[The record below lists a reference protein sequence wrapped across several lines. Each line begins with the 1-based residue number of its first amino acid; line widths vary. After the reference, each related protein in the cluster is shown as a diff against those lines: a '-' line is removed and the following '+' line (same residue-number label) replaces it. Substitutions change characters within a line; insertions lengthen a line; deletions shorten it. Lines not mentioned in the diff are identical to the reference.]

1 MVSGDQLTTI
11 ANPGGP
17 VWAPPGAPSRDRLSR
32 LENVLQ
38 KPTDGVQLP
47 AEPARR
53 RPYRDTV
60 TARINQRSVR
70 FARSIRAWFADHAG
84 APVGS
89 ASAAI
94 RSALRPFACVERS
107 LPIAVAAIVAVAS
120 MLALMPSQTSGAVGS
135 VSGHGQD
142 IRLAVNGGL
151 GLPAED
157 LVDAAPYSEAEGQI
171 GGDAMSFLPVM
182 IPKDVDTAAQ
192 AEEAS
197 TGAVDFLDDGTILTG
212 YAPETDVEDGA
223 DLIQR
228 YKVKSGD
235 TLVTIARRFDVSMMT
250 LWWANKLKSKDDLH
264 IGQVLRIPPVSGLVV
279 TVSDTDT
286 LESLAKEHGVKAAKI
301 LEINGLDDPT
311 LVVGQVLVLPGAK
324 GAPIP
329 TPKPTPKPAAKSHT
343 ASGGGGSKTTKPR
356 SGGASY
362 TGGQFHWPVVGGG
375 NYISQYSHAGHVALD
390 IAGDYGSPVV
400 AAAGGR
406 VAFAGWKS
414 NGGGWQVWISH
425 GDGMYT
431 TYNHMSG
438 VAVGNGQSVGRGQR
452 VGRLG
457 QSGNATGPHLHFEVW
472 RGGMPWRGGYPV
484 NPMRY
489 F

>member
-1 MVSGDQLTTI
+1 M
-11 ANPGGP
+11 
-17 VWAPPGAPSRDRLSR
+17 
-32 LENVLQ
+32 Q
-38 KPTDGVQLP
+38 KPTDGAQLP
-47 AEPARR
+47 AEPAHR

-70 FARSIRAWFADHAG
+70 FARGTQAWFADRAS

-89 ASAAI
+89 ASSFV
-94 RSALRPFACVERS
+94 RSALRPFACPERS

-120 MLALMPSQTSGAVGS
+120 MLAVMPSQTTGAVGS
-135 VSGHGQD
+135 VAGRGQD

-151 GLPAED
+151 GRPAGD
-157 LVDAAPYSEAEGQI
+157 LVDASELREVDAKA
-171 GGDAMSFLPVM
+171 GGGAMSFTPVV
-182 IPKDVDTAAQ
+182 IPKDVETAAR
-192 AEEAS
+192 AEVSS
-197 TGAVDFLDDGTILTG
+197 TEAVDFLDDGTILTG
-212 YAPETDVEDGA
+212 YAPETSVEDGA
-223 DLIQR
+223 DLIRR

-235 TLVTIARRFDVSMMT
+235 TLVTIARQFDVSMMT

-264 IGQVLRIPPVSGLVV
+264 IGETLRIPPVSGLVV
-279 TVSDTDT
+279 KVTDTDT
-286 LESLAKEHGVKAAKI
+286 LESLATKHGVKVEKI
-301 LEINGLDDPT
+301 LELNGLDDPT
-311 LVVGQVLVLPGAK
+311 LVVGQVLILPGAK

-329 TPKPTPKPAAKSHT
+329 TPKPAPKPAAKSR
-343 ASGGGGSKTTKPR
+343 SSGGGGGSKTSSKPR

-362 TGGQFHWPVVGGG
+362 SGGQFRWPVVGGG
-375 NYISQYSHAGHVALD
+375 NYISQYAHAGHVALD

-425 GDGMYT
+425 GGGVYT
-431 TYNHMSG
+431 TYNHMAG

-457 QSGNATGPHLHFEVW
+457 SSGWATGPHLHFEVW
-472 RGGMPWRGGYPV
+472 RGGVPWSGGYQI
-484 NPMRY
+484 NPMH
-489 F
+489 FF

>member
-1 MVSGDQLTTI
+1 
-11 ANPGGP
+11 
-17 VWAPPGAPSRDRLSR
+17 
-32 LENVLQ
+32 LQ

-47 AEPARR
+47 AEPAHR

-60 TARINQRSVR
+60 TARLNQRSVR
-70 FARSIRAWFADHAG
+70 LARGTRAWFADHAG
-84 APVGS
+84 TPVGS
-89 ASAAI
+89 VSTSV
-94 RSALRPFACVERS
+94 RSALRPFACPERS

-120 MLALMPSQTSGAVGS
+120 MLALMPAQTTGNVGS
-135 VSGHGQD
+135 ESGRGQD
-142 IRLAVNGGL
+142 VRIAVNGGV
-151 GLPAED
+151 GRPAED
-157 LVDAAPYSEAEGQI
+157 MVDPAPYGAADAKAGN
-171 GGDAMSFLPVM
+171 DAMSFMPVV
-182 IPKDVDTAAQ
+182 IPKDVDTAAR
-192 AEEAS
+192 AVVS
-197 TGAVDFLDDGTILTG
+197 SSGAVDVLDDGTILTG

-223 DLIQR
+223 DLVR
-228 YKVKSGD
+228 SYKVKSGD

-279 TVSDTDT
+279 TVTDTDT
-286 LESLAKEHGVKAAKI
+286 LESLATKHGVKAEKI
-301 LEINGLDDPT
+301 LELNGLDDPT

-329 TPKPTPKPAAKSHT
+329 TPKPTPKPAAKARAAS
-343 ASGGGGSKTTKPR
+343 SGGSRASSKPR

-362 TGGQFHWPVVGGG
+362 SGGQFHWPVVGGG
-375 NYISQYSHAGHVALD
+375 NYVSQYFHAGHGAVD

-406 VAFAGWKS
+406 VVFAGWKS

-425 GDGMYT
+425 GGGTYT

-457 QSGNATGPHLHFEVW
+457 ASGNATGPHLHFEVW
-472 RGGMPWRGGYPV
+472 RGGMPWSGGSQV